1 MIKKIAIAYCCLT
14 LLGCKTEVMTY
25 PESRK
30 DDVKDT
36 LWGVVVDDPY
46 RWLEDDN
53 SDETKAW
60 VEAQNKV
67 TFGYLEKLPYREAIK
82 TRLTQL
88 WDYPKT
94 GTPFNVSG
102 RWFVFKN
109 DGLQN
114 QSVLYTMD
122 DPKEEPRLL
131 LDPNKLSDDGTVAFS
146 GMDVTP
152 DGKTL
157 VYKIARSGSDW
168 NEIFA
173 MDIETGN
180 LLSDHIKWVKFSGVS
195 CYNDGFFYSAYDEP
209 NKGSELSSQNQ
220 GQKVFFHKLGTNQSE
235 DKLFYSNPTNASRMY
250 GAGMDETRQYLFI
263 TESESTSG
271 NGLYVQD
278 LTKKNAPIVHLA
290 AGFDFDYS
298 PIAVIDGNVLVSTN
312 DGASKYHIVSIN
324 IEKPARENWTVI
336 IPETEN
342 TIEGVGIA
350 GGRLFVNYMA
360 DAKSKVQIFLPDGTY
375 QSDLELP
382 GICSVGAIQGT
393 LTNNQAFYSYSSFNT
408 PGTIFEYNIETGVS
422 TPYFKPEVAFNPD
435 EIEVKQEFYESKD
448 GTKVPMFIVH
458 KKGIQLNGKNP
469 TLLYGYGG
477 FNISLTPS
485 FSAANIFFVENGGV
499 YVVANLRGGGE
510 YGEPWHKAGTLM
522 NKQNVFDDFISAA
535 EYLVE
540 TGYTSPEKL
549 AIRGG
554 SNGGL
559 LIGAVVNQ
567 RPDLFKVALP
577 AVGVL
582 DMLRYQKFTI
592 GYAWATDYGRADDS
606 EEMFKYLYTYSP
618 YHNIKEGTEYPAIM
632 ALTADHDDR
641 VVPAHTFKYMARMQ
655 EFNAGKLPVLVRI
668 DVKAGHGSGKPT
680 AKVIEEFTDIFA
692 FVFYHTKTKVN

>member
-1 MIKKIAIAYCCLT
+1 MIKKIAIAYCCLI
-14 LLGCKTEVMTY
+14 LLGCKSEVMTY
-25 PESRK
+25 PESKK

-36 LWGVVVDDPY
+36 LWGVVVEDPY

-67 TFGYLEKLPYREAIK
+67 TFDYLEKLPYREAIK
-82 TRLTQL
+82 ARLTQL

-114 QSVLYTMD
+114 QSVLYIMN

-195 CYNDGFFYSAYDEP
+195 CYDDGFFYSAYDEP
-209 NKGSELSSQNQ
+209 KKGSELSSQNQ
-220 GQKVFFHKLGTNQSE
+220 AQKVFFHKLGTNQTE
-235 DKLFYSNPTNASRMY
+235 DKLIYSNPTNASRMY
-250 GAGMDETRQYLFI
+250 GAGMDETRKYLFI

-271 NGLYVQD
+271 NGLYIQD

-290 AGFDFDYS
+290 AGFDYDYS
-298 PIAVIDGNVLVSTN
+298 PIAVIDGNVLVNTN
-312 DGASKYHIVSIN
+312 DGAPKYHIISIN
-324 IEKPARENWTVI
+324 IEKPTRENWNVV
-336 IPETEN
+336 IPESEN
-342 TIEGVGIA
+342 TIEGVSMA

-360 DAKSKVQIFLPDGTY
+360 DAKSKVQIFLPDGTF

-382 GICSVGAIQGT
+382 GICSAGAIQGT
-393 LTNNQAFYSYSSFNT
+393 LTGNQAFYSYSSFNT
-408 PGTIFEYNIETGVS
+408 PGTIFEYNIETGTS

-485 FSAANIFFVENGGV
+485 FSAANVFFVENGGV

-510 YGEPWHKAGTLM
+510 YGEPWHKAGTLT
-522 NKQNVFDDFISAA
+522 NKQNVFDDFIAAA
-535 EYLVE
+535 EHLIQ
-540 TGYTSPEKL
+540 TGYTSTEKL

-567 RPDLFKVALP
+567 RPDLFRVALP

-606 EEMFKYLYTYSP
+606 EEMFKYLYAYSP
-618 YHNIKEGTEYPAIM
+618 YHNIKQGTEYPAIM
-632 ALTADHDDR
+632 AFTADHDDR

-655 EFNAGKLPVLVRI
+655 EYNAGKLPVLVRI

-680 AKVIEEFTDIFA
+680 AKVIEEYTDIFA